1 MCADGGEKGGFVP
14 KGLPLPGSHP
24 AGMSYGMMVLE
35 ELNLPAEEVESY
47 AAAMRKFREER
58 LEILMAGVEF
68 CAREIAKEEP
78 VRQFLLK
85 LVEGADEK
93 MKRGPE

>member
-1 MCADGGEKGGFVP
+1 MCADRGDEGVFVP
-14 KGLPLPGSHP
+14 KDMPLPGSHP

-35 ELNLPAEEVESY
+35 ELSLPAQECQSY
-47 AAAMRKFREER
+47 AAAMRRFREER

-68 CAREIAKEEP
+68 CAREIAKEEH

-85 LVEGADEK
+85 LVEGAEET